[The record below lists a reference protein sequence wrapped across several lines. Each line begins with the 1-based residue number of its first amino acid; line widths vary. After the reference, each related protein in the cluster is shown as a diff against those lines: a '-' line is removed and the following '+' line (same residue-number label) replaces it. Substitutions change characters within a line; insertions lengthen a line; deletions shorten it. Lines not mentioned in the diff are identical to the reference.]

1 MLLGLDRDIGPDPLT
16 LSEHSSKISHNE
28 LDIVRPTKL

>member
-1 MLLGLDRDIGPDPLT
+1 MLLGLDRDIAPDPLT
-16 LSEHSSKISHNE
+16 PSEHSAKISHHE